1 MVSILVVVGWRV
13 YVNFVNID
21 AIAGPGETGEH
32 RPRDRGV
39 ARFARPALIA
49 AAVVAVVCIALLV
62 IIFLLDTFNAT
73 VYSVG
78 GNDIHDNTQE
88 ARDIRGLYDGARAG
102 SIFFLVVAVLTA
114 AGAGWVLYRKRQQ
127 GGGEADGGEDVDFD
141 DLGR

>member
-1 MVSILVVVGWRV
+1 MDES
-13 YVNFVNID
+13 
-21 AIAGPGETGEH
+21 AAPGETADHEQ
-32 RPRDRGV
+32 RRRGP
-39 ARFARPALIA
+39 ARFARPVLIA

-78 GNDIHDNTQE
+78 GNDIQGNTQE

-102 SIFFLVVAVLTA
+102 SIVFLAISLLAAAVS
-114 AGAGWVLYRKRQQ
+114 GWVVYRGRPQ
-127 GGGEADGGEDVDFD
+127 GIGDSDGGEDVDFD

>member
-1 MVSILVVVGWRV
+1 MDDS
-13 YVNFVNID
+13 
-21 AIAGPGETGEH
+21 AGPGETGDHE
-32 RPRDRGV
+32 PKEGGP
-39 ARFARPALIA
+39 ARFARPVLIA

-78 GNDIHDNTQE
+78 GNDVTDNTQE

-102 SIFFLVVAVLTA
+102 SIFFLVA
-114 AGAGWVLYRKRQQ
+114 ALLAAAAAGWVLFRRRKQ
-127 GGGEADGGEDVDFD
+127 GGNEADGGEDVDFE